1 MTKILP
7 VAALAV
13 ALAAGGG
20 WLFLQQTGAPS
31 DAQTRLLGS
40 AAAQDAGEADVSSVI
55 DMMQGDP
62 ESTVEVIEY
71 ASFTC
76 PHCASFHAN
85 QYPQL
90 KENYIDTGLIRFV
103 YREIYFDRPGLWA
116 SMIARCGGEMR
127 FFGIANMIYEQQ
139 ADWLA
144 GGQDPALIVENLRRI
159 GLTAG
164 MDADQIDACMADGDQ
179 AQNLV
184 AWFEENSTADG
195 IRSTP
200 SFVINGELYSNMN
213 YQDFAAL
220 LDEKLA
226 E

>member
-13 ALAAGGG
+13 VLAAGGG
-20 WLFLQQTGAPS
+20 WLLLQQTAAPS
-31 DAQTRLLGS
+31 DTQTRLLGA
-40 AAAQDAGEADVSSVI
+40 AAAQETDI
-55 DMMQGDP
+55 DTSTVVEMVQGDP
-62 ESTVEVIEY
+62 DATVEIIEY

-85 QYPQL
+85 QYPQI
-90 KENYIDTGLIRFV
+90 KENYIDTGLVRFV

-116 SMIARCGGEMR
+116 SMIARCGGELR

-139 ADWLA
+139 SEWLA
-144 GGQDPALIVENLRRI
+144 GGQDPNLIVENLRRI

-164 MDADQIDACMADGDQ
+164 MDAEQIAACMSDGEN

-200 SFVINGELYSNMN
+200 SFVINGELHSNMS
-213 YQDFAAL
+213 YEDFAAL

>member
-1 MTKILP
+1 MTKLLP

-20 WLFLQQTGAPS
+20 WLFLQQTAAPS
-31 DAQTRLLGS
+31 DTQTRLLGS
-40 AAAQDAGEADVSSVI
+40 AAAQDAEVDTSTVI
-55 DMMQGDP
+55 EMVQGDP
-62 ESTVEVIEY
+62 EASVEVIEY
-71 ASFTC
+71 ASYTC

-85 QYPQL
+85 QYQQL
-90 KENYIDTGLIRFV
+90 KENYIDPGLIRFV

-116 SMIARCGGEMR
+116 SMIARCGGELR
-127 FFGIANMIYEQQ
+127 FFGITNMIYEQQ
-139 ADWLA
+139 SEWLA
-144 GGQDPALIVENLRRI
+144 GGQDPNLIVENLRRI

-164 MDADQIDACMADGDQ
+164 LSAEQIDACMQDGEN

-184 AWFEENSTADG
+184 AWFEQNAEAHG
-195 IRSTP
+195 VRSTP
-200 SFVINGELYSNMN
+200 SFVIDGELYSNMS
-213 YQDFAAL
+213 YDDFAAL

>member
-1 MTKILP
+1 MTKFLP

-20 WLFLQQTGAPS
+20 WLFLQQTAAPS
-31 DAQTRLLGS
+31 DTQTRLLGS
-40 AAAQDAGEADVSSVI
+40 AAAQDAEVDTSTVI
-55 DMMQGDP
+55 EMVQGDP
-62 ESTVEVIEY
+62 EASVEVIEY
-71 ASFTC
+71 ASYTC

-116 SMIARCGGEMR
+116 SMIARCGGELR
-127 FFGIANMIYEQQ
+127 FFGITDMIYEQQ
-139 ADWLA
+139 RDWLA
-144 GGQDPALIVENLRRI
+144 GGQDPNLMVENLRRI

-164 MDADQIDACMADGDQ
+164 MSAEQIDACMQDGEN
-179 AQNLV
+179 ARNLV
-184 AWFEENSTADG
+184 AWFEENAETHG
-195 IRSTP
+195 VRSTP
-200 SFVINGELYSNMN
+200 SFVINGELYSNMS
-213 YQDFAAL
+213 YTDFAAL